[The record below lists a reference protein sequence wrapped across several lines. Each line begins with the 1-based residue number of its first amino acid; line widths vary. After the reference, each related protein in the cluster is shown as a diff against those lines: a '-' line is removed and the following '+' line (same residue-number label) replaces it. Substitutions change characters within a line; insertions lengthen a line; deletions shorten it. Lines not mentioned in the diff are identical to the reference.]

1 MKQVLRGRNVLVTRP
16 LTPRHTESFRAR
28 GQFEAYAC
36 GVRWSLRLGS
46 VSGIDIRVHFTFALL
61 VLLSASQLG
70 QMHGSRGALF
80 GALFVICL
88 FACVVLHEL
97 GHSLVAQR
105 FGVGVR
111 EIVLLPIG
119 GVARLLSE
127 PKKPLHE
134 LLIAL
139 AGPFVNVLIAL
150 ALFVGLQV
158 SPLSLLDSVEMQKHV
173 LGPPSTRSLLML
185 LLQGNIVLALFNM
198 VPALPMDGGRVLRA
212 LLSFF
217 FGQVRA
223 TNIAAGLAQV
233 LAVALAF
240 YSLAHD
246 QPMLVFIALLV
257 FMGAGQERS
266 TARTNELLAGLQ
278 AGEVCDPQA
287 VTFAPG
293 DSVGAAVD
301 QTLRSSQAHFLVSH
315 GVQPIGTLSRDDV
328 VALAGKVGLHAPLAS
343 ITRRDPTS
351 VPPEMPL
358 SEVRRLLQENG
369 GAPVVVRSEDGALGV
384 LGLEDIARIAS
395 LTDHLARGGV
405 RRQVAP
411 SPETSP

>member
-1 MKQVLRGRNVLVTRP
+1 VKQVLRGRNVLVTRF
-16 LTPRHTESFRAR
+16 LTERHAECSRAR
-28 GQFEAYAC
+28 PQFEAYAC

-61 VLLSASQLG
+61 VVLSASQLG
-70 QMHGSRGALF
+70 QLHGSRGALF

-150 ALFVGLQV
+150 GLFAALRV
-158 SPLSLLDSVEMQKHV
+158 SPSSLFEGDALQKHV
-173 LGPPSTRSLLML
+173 FGAPSTRGLLVL
-185 LLQGNIVLALFNM
+185 LLQGNIVLAVFNM
-198 VPALPMDGGRVLRA
+198 IPALPMDGGRVLRA

-240 YSLAHD
+240 YSLSHD

-257 FMGAGQERS
+257 FMGAGQERA
-266 TARTNELLAGLQ
+266 TARTNELLAGLK

-287 VTFAPG
+287 ITFAPG

-301 QTLRSSQAHFLVSH
+301 QTLRSSQAHFLVTH
-315 GVQPIGTLSRDDV
+315 GVHAIGTLSRDDLI
-328 VALAGKVGLHAPLAS
+328 ALAGRVGLHAPLAS
-343 ITRRDPTS
+343 ITRREPPS
-351 VPPEMPL
+351 VPPDMPL
-358 SEVRRLLQENG
+358 SEVRRLLQEGG
-369 GAPVVVRSEDGALGV
+369 GAPVVVRSEEGALGV
-384 LGLEDIARIAS
+384 LGLEDISRIAS

>member
-1 MKQVLRGRNVLVTRP
+1 M
-16 LTPRHTESFRAR
+16 
-28 GQFEAYAC
+28 
-36 GVRWSLRLGS
+36 RWSLRLGS

-61 VLLSASQLG
+61 VALLANQG
-70 QMHGSRGALF
+70 AQAHGSRGALF
-80 GALFVICL
+80 ASLFVLGL

-127 PKKPLHE
+127 PKKPMHE
-134 LLIAL
+134 LLIAI
-139 AGPFVNVLIAL
+139 AGPLVNVVIAGV
-150 ALFVGLQV
+150 LFVALQM
-158 SPLSLLDSVEMQKHV
+158 SPLTLLDAKAMEAYAF
-173 LGPPSTRSLLML
+173 GPPTVRGLFVM
-185 LLQGNIVLALFNM
+185 LLQGNLVLAVFNM

-212 LLSFF
+212 ILSFF
-217 FGQVRA
+217 VGQVRA
-223 TNIAAGLAQV
+223 TNVAAGLAQV
-233 LAVALAF
+233 LAVGLAF
-240 YSLAHD
+240 YALSSD
-246 QPMLVFIALLV
+246 QPMLVLISLLV
-257 FMGAGQERS
+257 FMGAGQERA
-266 TARTNELLAGLQ
+266 TARSNELLAELG

-301 QTLRSSQAHFLVSH
+301 QTLRSAQAHFLVTH
-315 GVQPIGTLSRDDV
+315 GSEPIGTLSRDDLV
-328 VALAGKVGLHAPLAS
+328 SWAGRVGLHAPLS
-343 ITRRDPTS
+343 TITRRTFPT
-351 VPPEMPL
+351 VPPDMPL
-358 SEVRRLLQENG
+358 SEVRRMLQENG
-369 GAPVVVRSEDGALGV
+369 GAPVVVRSEEGALGV
-384 LGLEDIARIAS
+384 LGLEDISRIAS

>member
-1 MKQVLRGRNVLVTRP
+1 MRR
-16 LTPRHTESFRAR
+16 SRATAP
-28 GQFEAYAC
+28 GPAYASA
-36 GVRWSLRLGS
+36 VRWSLRLGS

-61 VLLSASQLG
+61 IVLSANELG
-70 QMHGSRGALF
+70 RLHGSRGALF
-80 GALFVICL
+80 GAAFILCL

-139 AGPFVNVLIAL
+139 AGPVVNVIIAAGL
-150 ALFVGLQV
+150 LFALRLSALELSNLGELQRQAIAVPTPRGLLV
-158 SPLSLLDSVEMQKHV
+158 LLFY
-173 LGPPSTRSLLML
+173 
-185 LLQGNIVLALFNM
+185 GNVALALFNM
-198 VPALPMDGGRVLRA
+198 IPALPMDGGRVLRA

-217 FGQVRA
+217 FGQLRA
-223 TNIAAGLAQV
+223 TNLAAGLAQV
-233 LAVALAF
+233 LAIALGF
-240 YSLAHD
+240 YSLQQGD
-246 QPMLVFIALLV
+246 PVLVFIALLV
-257 FMGAGQERS
+257 FMGAGQERA
-266 TARTNELLAGLQ
+266 TARTNQLLAQLQ

-287 VTFAPG
+287 ATFTPG

-301 QTLRSSQAHFLVSH
+301 QTLRCSQAHFLITH
-315 GVQPIGTLSRDDV
+315 GAEPIGTLSRDDV
-328 VALAGKVGLHAPLAS
+328 IALAGRVGLHAPLAA
-343 ITRRDPTS
+343 ITRRSPRA

-358 SEVRRLLQENG
+358 SEVRRILQENAG
-369 GAPVVVRSEDGALGV
+369 LPVVVRSEAGTLGV
-384 LGLEDIARIAS
+384 LGLEDINRIAS

-411 SPETSP
+411 NPETSA

>member
-1 MKQVLRGRNVLVTRP
+1 
-16 LTPRHTESFRAR
+16 
-28 GQFEAYAC
+28 
-36 GVRWSLRLGS
+36 VRWSLRLGS

-61 VLLSASQLG
+61 VVLSASQLG
-70 QMHGSRGALF
+70 QLHGSRGALF

-127 PKKPLHE
+127 PKKPMHE

-139 AGPFVNVLIAL
+139 AGPLVNVLIAL
-150 ALFVGLQV
+150 ALFAALQV
-158 SPLSLLDSVEMQKHV
+158 SPLTLLDSTEMQKHA
-173 LGPPSTRSLLML
+173 LGPPSTRGLLLL

-240 YSLAHD
+240 YALSHD

-257 FMGAGQERS
+257 FMGAGQERA
-266 TARTNELLAGLQ
+266 TARTNELLAGLH

-287 VTFAPG
+287 ITFAPG

-328 VALAGKVGLHAPLAS
+328 IALAGRVGLHAPLAA
-343 ITRRDPTS
+343 ITRREPTA
-351 VPPEMPL
+351 VPPDMPL

-369 GAPVVVRSEDGALGV
+369 GAPVVVRSDEGALGV
-384 LGLEDIARIAS
+384 LGLEDISRIAS

-411 SPETSP
+411 SPETSA

>member
-1 MKQVLRGRNVLVTRP
+1 
-16 LTPRHTESFRAR
+16 
-28 GQFEAYAC
+28 
-36 GVRWSLRLGS
+36 VRWSLRLGS

-61 VLLSASQLG
+61 IVMSASLLG
-70 QMHGSRGALF
+70 QLHGSRGALF
-80 GALFVICL
+80 GTLLVICL

-111 EIVLLPIG
+111 EILLLPIG

-139 AGPFVNVLIAL
+139 AGPSVNVLIAL
-150 ALFVGLQV
+150 GLIVALQV
-158 SPLSLLDSVEMQKHV
+158 SPLSLLDAQAVQKHA
-173 LGPPSTRSLLML
+173 LAPPSTRNLLIL
-185 LLQGNIVLALFNM
+185 LLHGNTMLALFNM
-198 VPALPMDGGRVLRA
+198 APALPMDGGRVLRA

-217 FGQVRA
+217 LGQVRA

-240 YSLAHD
+240 YSLSHD

-257 FMGAGQERS
+257 FMGAGQERA
-266 TARTNELLAGLQ
+266 TARTNELLAGLH

-287 VTFAPG
+287 ITFAPG
-293 DSVGAAVD
+293 DSVGAAID
-301 QTLRSSQAHFLVSH
+301 QTLRSSQAHFLVAH

-328 VALAGKVGLHAPLAS
+328 IALAGRVGLHAPLAA
-343 ITRRDPTS
+343 ITRREPPS

-369 GAPVVVRSEDGALGV
+369 GAPVVVRSEQGALGV
-384 LGLEDIARIAS
+384 LGLEDISRIAS

-411 SPETSP
+411 SPETSA

>member
-1 MKQVLRGRNVLVTRP
+1 
-16 LTPRHTESFRAR
+16 
-28 GQFEAYAC
+28 
-36 GVRWSLRLGS
+36 VRWSLRLGS

-61 VLLSASQLG
+61 VALSASLLG
-70 QMHGSRGALF
+70 EIHGTRGALF
-80 GALFVICL
+80 GALLVICL

-127 PKKPLHE
+127 PKKPSHE

-139 AGPFVNVLIAL
+139 AGPLVNVLIAL
-150 ALFVGLQV
+150 GLFAVVQV
-158 SPLSLLDSVEMQKHV
+158 SPLTLLDSAQMQKQA
-173 LGPPSTRSLLML
+173 LAPPSTRGL
-185 LLQGNIVLALFNM
+185 LLLLLHGNIMLALFNM

-212 LLSFF
+212 LLSFV

-223 TNIAAGLAQV
+223 TNIAAGLAQA

-240 YSLAHD
+240 YALSHD
-246 QPMLVFIALLV
+246 QPLLVFIALLV
-257 FMGAGQERS
+257 FMGAGQERV

-287 VTFAPG
+287 ITFAPG

-315 GVQPIGTLSRDDV
+315 GVQPLGTLSRDDI
-328 VALAGKVGLHAPLAS
+328 VALAGRVGLHAPLAA
-343 ITRRDPTS
+343 ITRRDPKS
-351 VPPEMPL
+351 VPPDMPL

-369 GAPVVVRSEDGALGV
+369 GAPVVVRSEEGALGV
-384 LGLEDIARIAS
+384 LGLEDISRIAS

>member
-1 MKQVLRGRNVLVTRP
+1 M
-16 LTPRHTESFRAR
+16 SRA
-28 GQFEAYAC
+28 GAGFGAYAWR
-36 GVRWSLRLGS
+36 VRWSLRLGS

-61 VLLSASQLG
+61 VALSASQLA
-70 QMHGSRGALF
+70 QLHGSRGAVF
-80 GALFVICL
+80 GVLFVLGL

-127 PKKPLHE
+127 PKKPMHE
-134 LLIAL
+134 LLIAI
-139 AGPFVNVLIAL
+139 AGPLVNVVIAG
-150 ALFVGLQV
+150 ALFAALQV
-158 SPLSLLDSVEMQKHV
+158 TPLQLLDAQAMERHA
-173 LGPPSTRSLLML
+173 LGPPTVRGLFMM
-185 LLQGNIVLALFNM
+185 LLQGNIVLAVFNM

-223 TNIAAGLAQV
+223 TNIAAGLAQL

-240 YSLAHD
+240 YSLSHD
-246 QPMLVFIALLV
+246 QPMLVLISLLV

-266 TARTNELLAGLQ
+266 TARSNALLAELS

-287 VTFAPG
+287 VTFEPG

-301 QTLRSSQAHFLVSH
+301 QTVRSAQAHFLVTH
-315 GVQPIGTLSRDDV
+315 GTEPIGTLSRDDLV
-328 VALAGKVGLHAPLAS
+328 SWAGRVGLQAPLS
-343 ITRRDPTS
+343 TITRRSPQS
-351 VPPEMPL
+351 VPPDMAL

-369 GAPVVVRSEDGALGV
+369 GAPVVVRSEEGALGV
-384 LGLEDIARIAS
+384 LGLEDISRIAS
-395 LTDHLARGGV
+395 LTDHLARSGV

-411 SPETSP
+411 SPETSA